1 MGGEDEAGGLCS
13 QNVSLASSR
22 QPGGQQQLSMVT
34 PDTSPG
40 TSVTSQLPLVLAS
53 VLCTLLASVSLV
65 ALWLSVKLRHSHRD
79 PAQLSLPAPAL
90 SKVGC
95 YSAAGTPR
103 YNNNKYCIRMS
114 ISLTSSGSRS
124 SPGP

>member
-13 QNVSLASSR
+13 HKVSLASSR
-22 QPGGQQQLSMVT
+22 QPGGQQQQLSTVT
-34 PDTSPG
+34 PDSSPG

-65 ALWLSVKLRHSHRD
+65 ALWLSVKLRHRD
-79 PAQLSLPAPAL
+79 PAQLSRPAPAL
-90 SKVGC
+90 SKVRC

-114 ISLTSSGSRS
+114 ISLTSSGSRIS
-124 SPGP
+124 SRGP